1 MRWAYLK
8 IDTCAVASPGRLC
21 QKQTNVTSYFIWILT
36 VHDQVLGATKDR
48 NGIERW
54 KRAYRCIHR
63 LLSLCLLFIVPRCR
77 HKIEVI

>member
-8 IDTCAVASPGRLC
+8 IDTCAVAASPGRLC

-54 KRAYRCIHR
+54 KRAYRCIHTPTPVIM
-63 LLSLCLLFIVPRCR
+63 LTLYCPSLPP
-77 HKIEVI
+77 